1 MKLRFTASIAAVA
14 LAVTACATSPT
25 GRNQVLL
32 YSESQL
38 AEMGDQAFSG
48 MKEEL
53 KISNKAVQNSYVECV
68 ANAITAKVPN
78 SVFDGTW
85 EVVVFDDEQVNAFAL
100 PGGKIGVYTGLL
112 NVAENQHQLA
122 AVIGHEV
129 GHVIA
134 EHGNERMS
142 QSTLINMGT
151 QAAGAALAMN
161 EVSQTAPIM
170 AAIGLGLQVGVQLP
184 FSRTHESEADVIGLQ
199 LMAMSGFD
207 PRQSV
212 NLWQNMDAASS
223 GERPLE
229 LLSTHP
235 APQTRI
241 SNLQANMNAAYNDYQ
256 ASAYRPSCG
265 QFIAIANVKQSK
277 KNATLMWRFC
287 IRE

>member
-1 MKLRFTASIAAVA
+1 M
-14 LAVTACATSPT
+14 
-25 GRNQVLL
+25 
-32 YSESQL
+32 
-38 AEMGDQAFSG
+38 
-48 MKEEL
+48 
-53 KISNKAVQNSYVECV
+53 
-68 ANAITAKVPN
+68 ANAITAQVPAT
-78 SVFDGTW
+78 VFNGQW

-142 QSTLINMGT
+142 QSTLINMGS
-151 QAAGAALAMN
+151 QAVGQVLAAN
-161 EVSQTAPIM
+161 EVPQSGPIM
-170 AAIGLGLQVGVQLP
+170 AAIGLGVQVGVQLP

-199 LMAMSGFD
+199 LMAKSGFD

-212 NLWQNMDAASS
+212 NLWQNMDAAS
-223 GERPLE
+223 GGNRPME

-241 SNLQANMNAAYNDYQ
+241 NNLQANMPNAYASYQ
-256 ASAYRPSCG
+256 ATAYRPNC
-265 QFIAIANVKQSK
+265 
-277 KNATLMWRFC
+277 R
-287 IRE
+287 

>member
-1 MKLRFTASIAAVA
+1 MKLKFTASAVIAAA
-14 LAVTACATSPT
+14 LTLTACSTSPT

-38 AEMGDQAFSG
+38 AQMGDQAFTG

-68 ANAITAKVPN
+68 ANAITAQVPT
-78 SVFDGTW
+78 SVFSGQW

-134 EHGNERMS
+134 DHGNERMS
-142 QSTLINMGT
+142 QSTLINVGS
-151 QAAGAALAMN
+151 QAVGQVLAAN
-161 EVSQTAPIM
+161 EVPQSGPIM
-170 AAIGLGLQVGVQLP
+170 AAIGLGVQVGVQLP

-199 LMAMSGFD
+199 LMAKSGFD

-212 NLWQNMDAASS
+212 NLWQNMDAAS
-223 GERPLE
+223 GGNRPME

-241 SNLQANMNAAYNDYQ
+241 DNLQANMPAAYADYQ
-256 ASAYRPSCG
+256 STAYRPNC
-265 QFIAIANVKQSK
+265 K
-277 KNATLMWRFC
+277 
-287 IRE
+287 

>member
-1 MKLRFTASIAAVA
+1 MKRITKHLVTAGLA
-14 LAVTACATSPT
+14 LALSACATSPT
-25 GRNQVLL
+25 GRNQFLL
-32 YSESQL
+32 YSDAQL
-38 AEMGDQAFSG
+38 AQMGDQAFAS

-53 KISNKAVQNSYVECV
+53 TISSKRVQNSYVNCV
-68 ANAITAKVPN
+68 ADAIVANVPAE
-78 SVFDGTW
+78 VFNGQW

-142 QSTLINMGT
+142 QSTLINVGT
-151 QAAGAALAMN
+151 QAVGQILSAN
-161 EVSQTAPIM
+161 EVPQSGPIM
-170 AAIGLGLQVGVQLP
+170 AAIGLGVQVGVQLP

-199 LMAMSGFD
+199 LMAKSGFD

-212 NLWQNMDAASS
+212 NLWQNMEAAS
-223 GERPLE
+223 GGDRPME

-241 SNLQANMNAAYNDYQ
+241 DNLQANMQSALADYQ
-256 ASAYRPSCG
+256 LTAHRPKC
-265 QFIAIANVKQSK
+265 QD
-277 KNATLMWRFC
+277 
-287 IRE
+287 

>member
-1 MKLRFTASIAAVA
+1 MKLRISTAIVAAVSLT
-14 LAVTACATSPT
+14 LAACATSPT

-32 YSESQL
+32 FSDQQLSQ
-38 AEMGDQAFSG
+38 MGDQAFAG

-53 KISNKAVQNSYVECV
+53 QVSRKPVQNRYVECV
-68 ANAITAKVPN
+68 ADSLTALVPN
-78 SVFDGTW
+78 TVYSGQW

-122 AVIGHEV
+122 AVIGHEI

-142 QSTLINMGT
+142 QSTLINMGS
-151 QAAGAALAMN
+151 QAVGQILAAN

-184 FSRTHESEADVIGLQ
+184 FSRTHESEADLIGLT
-199 LMAMSGFD
+199 LMAQAGFD

-212 NLWQNMDAASS
+212 NLWQNMDAASN
-223 GERPLE
+223 GQRPPE

-235 APQTRI
+235 APDTRI
-241 SNLQANMNAAYNDYQ
+241 DNLQANMPAALADYNNT
-256 ASAYRPSCG
+256 SVRPDC
-265 QFIAIANVKQSK
+265 
-277 KNATLMWRFC
+277 R
-287 IRE
+287 

>member
-1 MKLRFTASIAAVA
+1 MKLRFSAPIAAVIA
-14 LAVTACATSPT
+14 FTLTACATSPT
-25 GRNQVLL
+25 GRNQMLL
-32 YSESQL
+32 YSDSQL
-38 AEMGDQAFSG
+38 SEMGDQAFSG

-53 KISNKAVQNSYVECV
+53 KISNKSVQNSYVECV
-68 ANAITAKVPN
+68 ARAITAQVPN
-78 SVFDGTW
+78 SVYSGQW

-142 QSTLINMGT
+142 QTTLINVGT
-151 QAAGAALAMN
+151 QAVGQVLAAN
-161 EVSQTAPIM
+161 EVTQSAPIM
-170 AAIGLGLQVGVQLP
+170 AAIGLGVQVGVQLP
-184 FSRTHESEADVIGLQ
+184 FSRTHESEADLIGLQ
-199 LMAMSGFD
+199 LMAESGFD

-212 NLWQNMDAASS
+212 NLWQNMDAASA
-223 GERPLE
+223 GDRPLE

-241 SNLQANMNAAYNDYQ
+241 EDLQANMSEAYTTYQ
-256 ASAYRPSCG
+256 STNYRPNC
-265 QFIAIANVKQSK
+265 Q
-277 KNATLMWRFC
+277 
-287 IRE
+287 

>member
-1 MKLRFTASIAAVA
+1 MKMTFTASAVLAATLA
-14 LAVTACATSPT
+14 LVGCATSPT

-38 AEMGDQAFSG
+38 SQMGDQAFTS

-53 KISNKAVQNSYVECV
+53 KVSSKRVQNSYVECV
-68 ANAITAKVPN
+68 ANAITAQVPA
-78 SVFDGTW
+78 SVFDGQW

-134 EHGNERMS
+134 HHGNERMS
-142 QSTLINMGT
+142 QSTLINIGT
-151 QAAGAALAMN
+151 QAVGQVLEAN
-161 EVSQTAPIM
+161 EVSQSGPIM
-170 AAIGLGLQVGVQLP
+170 AAIGLGVQVGVQLP
-184 FSRTHESEADVIGLQ
+184 YSRSHESEADVIGLD
-199 LMAMSGFD
+199 LMAKSGFD

-212 NLWQNMDAASS
+212 NLWQNMEAASGGKRS
-223 GERPLE
+223 ME

-241 SNLQANMNAAYNDYQ
+241 DNLQSNMPNAYASYQ
-256 ASAYRPSCG
+256 ASGVRPSC
-265 QFIAIANVKQSK
+265 KS
-277 KNATLMWRFC
+277 
-287 IRE
+287 

>member
-1 MKLRFTASIAAVA
+1 MKMKLAATAIVAATMA
-14 LAVTACATSPT
+14 LSGCATSPT

-38 AEMGDQAFSG
+38 AQMGDQAFTS

-53 KISNKAVQNSYVECV
+53 KVSSKRVQNSYVECV
-68 ANAITAKVPN
+68 ANAITAQVPA
-78 SVFDGTW
+78 SVFDGQW

-134 EHGNERMS
+134 QHGNERMS
-142 QSTLINMGT
+142 QSTLINVGT
-151 QAAGAALAMN
+151 QAVGQVLEAN
-161 EVSQTAPIM
+161 EVSQSGPIM
-170 AAIGLGLQVGVQLP
+170 AAIGLGVQVGVQLP
-184 FSRTHESEADVIGLQ
+184 YSRTHESEADVIGLD
-199 LMAMSGFD
+199 LMAKSGFD

-212 NLWQNMDAASS
+212 NLWQNMDAAS
-223 GERPLE
+223 GGNRPME
-229 LLSTHP
+229 IMSTHP

-241 SNLQANMNAAYNDYQ
+241 ENLQANMPSAYANYQ
-256 ASAYRPSCG
+256 ATRSRPSC
-265 QFIAIANVKQSK
+265 K
-277 KNATLMWRFC
+277 
-287 IRE
+287 

>member
-1 MKLRFTASIAAVA
+1 MKMTFKKIAVVA
-14 LAVTACATSPT
+14 TLLSLTACATSPT

-38 AEMGDQAFSG
+38 AQMGDQAFSG

-53 KISNKAVQNSYVECV
+53 KISNKPVQNSYVECV
-68 ANAITAKVPN
+68 ARSITAQVPAT
-78 SVFDGTW
+78 VFSGQW

-112 NVAENQHQLA
+112 EVAKNQHQLA

-142 QSTLINMGT
+142 QSTLINLGT
-151 QAAGAALAMN
+151 QAVGQVLAAN
-161 EVSQTAPIM
+161 EVAQSGPIM
-170 AAIGLGLQVGVQLP
+170 AAIGLGMQVGVQLP
-184 FSRTHESEADVIGLQ
+184 FSRTHESEADVIGLE
-199 LMAMSGFD
+199 LMAKSGFN

-212 NLWQNMDAASS
+212 DLWQNMDKASS
-223 GERPLE
+223 GNRPLE

-235 APQTRI
+235 SPQSRI
-241 SNLQANMNAAYNDYQ
+241 KNLQAHMNRALAQYK
-256 ASAYRPSCG
+256 SAPNRPNCS
-265 QFIAIANVKQSK
+265 I
-277 KNATLMWRFC
+277 
-287 IRE
+287 